1 MAAEEYVTVRKLAKA
16 LGVSESTVRLGHR
29 FLPTVRTGRGELLF
43 RASGL
48 PKALGFLLQET
59 VHRMSFKRLDK
70 AETPFFDGVFD

>member
-1 MAAEEYVTVRKLAKA
+1 M
-16 LGVSESTVRLGHR
+16 
-29 FLPTVRTGRGELLF
+29 GRIRHPLSSAHPQL
-43 RASGL
+43 SIITL